1 MTDPIG
7 PGSPAGAAGFPNE
20 PVAKDPSPDDQRW
33 IDTLKMQIA
42 MMKASGPNA
51 PPQVLKTLEDLLQ
64 AVQSGFTTIAEAK
77 VAFAKLEG
85 ESTDQMTDTMIGIIS
100 NEAVKATHNP
110 FLEEIKKEME
120 DDQ

>member
-7 PGSPAGAAGFPNE
+7 PGSPAGAAGPTGE
-20 PVAKDPSPDDQRW
+20 PVAKDPSPDHQRW

-42 MMKASGPNA
+42 MMKASGSA
-51 PPQVLKTLEDLLQ
+51 ASPQVLKTLEDLLQ

-77 VAFAKLEG
+77 VAFAKAEG
-85 ESTDQMTDTMIGIIS
+85 QSTDQMTDTMIGIIS
-100 NEAVKATHNP
+100 NEAVKATNNP
-110 FLEEIKKEME
+110 FLDEIKKEME